1 MHPLGVVPKA
11 KVDCWQSAL
20 GFMMSI
26 FLSVDYV
33 DWISQTGGGTLS
45 APTGCSPR
53 DCGRLLAVD
62 YSLKEYILLFFLDST
77 SAGRSSGIRTGGGT
91 LSAPTGCSPR
101 DYGGLLA
108 VDHGLSIYCLCC
120 FLL

>member
-45 APTGCSPR
+45 APAGCSPR

-62 YSLKEYILLFFLDST
+62 YSLKEYISLFFFEVDWS
-77 SAGRSSGIRTGGGT
+77 T
-91 LSAPTGCSPR
+91 LSSI
-101 DYGGLLA
+101 GLVGA
-108 VDHGLSIYCLCC
+108 C
-120 FLL
+120 

>member
-62 YSLKEYILLFFLDST
+62 YSLKNTFLFFFFEVDWS
-77 SAGRSSGIRTGGGT
+77 T
-91 LSAPTGCSPR
+91 LSSI
-101 DYGGLLA
+101 GLVGA
-108 VDHGLSIYCLCC
+108 H
-120 FLL
+120 

>member
-11 KVDCWQSAL
+11 MVDCWQSAL

-53 DCGRLLAVD
+53 DYGRMLV
-62 YSLKEYILLFFLDST
+62 F
-77 SAGRSSGIRTGGGT
+77 
-91 LSAPTGCSPR
+91 GCSLR
-101 DYGGLLA
+101 N
-108 VDHGLSIYCLCC
+108 VC
-120 FLL
+120 FSLFHSEVNYF

>member
-26 FLSVDYV
+26 FLSVDQV

-53 DCGRLLAVD
+53 DYGRMLVFGC
-62 YSLKEYILLFFLDST
+62 SLRNVFFFLFHSEVNY
-77 SAGRSSGIRTGGGT
+77 I
-91 LSAPTGCSPR
+91 
-101 DYGGLLA
+101 
-108 VDHGLSIYCLCC
+108 
-120 FLL
+120 

>member
-11 KVDCWQSAL
+11 RVDCWQSAL

-62 YSLKEYILLFFLDST
+62 YSLKEYISLFFFEVDWS
-77 SAGRSSGIRTGGGT
+77 T
-91 LSAPTGCSPR
+91 LSLI
-101 DYGGLLA
+101 GLVGA
-108 VDHGLSIYCLCC
+108 R
-120 FLL
+120 

>member
-20 GFMMSI
+20 GFIS
-26 FLSVDYV
+26 SVFPSFDYGE
-33 DWISQTGGGTLS
+33 WISQTGGGTLS

-62 YSLKEYILLFFLDST
+62 YSLKNMFFFVVVGRLVDSNLIELVG
-77 SAGRSSGIRTGGGT
+77 AR
-91 LSAPTGCSPR
+91 
-101 DYGGLLA
+101 
-108 VDHGLSIYCLCC
+108 
-120 FLL
+120 

>member
-53 DCGRLLAVD
+53 DYGRLLAVD
-62 YSLKEYILLFFLDST
+62 YSLKEYILFFFEVDWSILSST
-77 SAGRSSGIRTGGGT
+77 
-91 LSAPTGCSPR
+91 
-101 DYGGLLA
+101 GLVGA
-108 VDHGLSIYCLCC
+108 R
-120 FLL
+120 

>member
-26 FLSVDYV
+26 FLPVDYV

-53 DCGRLLAVD
+53 DYGRMLVFGC
-62 YSLKEYILLFFLDST
+62 SLRNVCFFLFHSEVNY
-77 SAGRSSGIRTGGGT
+77 I
-91 LSAPTGCSPR
+91 
-101 DYGGLLA
+101 
-108 VDHGLSIYCLCC
+108 
-120 FLL
+120 

>member
-62 YSLKEYILLFFLDST
+62 YSLKEYICLFFL
-77 SAGRSSGIRTGGGT
+77 GRLVDFIFNRISGGT

-101 DYGGLLA
+101 DYGRMLVFGCSLRN
-108 VDHGLSIYCLCC
+108 V
-120 FLL
+120 

>member
-62 YSLKEYILLFFLDST
+62 HSLRACIFFFEVDWST
-77 SAGRSSGIRTGGGT
+77 FSSSGLVGAR
-91 LSAPTGCSPR
+91 
-101 DYGGLLA
+101 
-108 VDHGLSIYCLCC
+108 
-120 FLL
+120 

>member
-62 YSLKEYILLFFLDST
+62 YSLKEYISLFFFKVDWS
-77 SAGRSSGIRTGGGT
+77 T
-91 LSAPTGCSPR
+91 LSSTGLVGAR
-101 DYGGLLA
+101 
-108 VDHGLSIYCLCC
+108 
-120 FLL
+120 

>member
-53 DCGRLLAVD
+53 DYGRMLV
-62 YSLKEYILLFFLDST
+62 F
-77 SAGRSSGIRTGGGT
+77 
-91 LSAPTGCSPR
+91 GCSLR
-101 DYGGLLA
+101 N
-108 VDHGLSIYCLCC
+108 VC
-120 FLL
+120 FSLFHSEVNYF

>member
-20 GFMMSI
+20 GFMLSI

-53 DCGRLLAVD
+53 DYGRMLVFGCSLRNVSFSLFHSEVD
-62 YSLKEYILLFFLDST
+62 YI
-77 SAGRSSGIRTGGGT
+77 
-91 LSAPTGCSPR
+91 
-101 DYGGLLA
+101 
-108 VDHGLSIYCLCC
+108 
-120 FLL
+120 

>member
-11 KVDCWQSAL
+11 KVDCWQLAL

-53 DCGRLLAVD
+53 DYGRMLV
-62 YSLKEYILLFFLDST
+62 F
-77 SAGRSSGIRTGGGT
+77 
-91 LSAPTGCSPR
+91 GCSLR
-101 DYGGLLA
+101 N
-108 VDHGLSIYCLCC
+108 VC
-120 FLL
+120 FSLFHSEVNYI

>member
-20 GFMMSI
+20 GFIISV
-26 FLSVDYV
+26 FLSFDYV
-33 DWISQTGGGTLS
+33 EWISQTGGGTLS

-62 YSLKEYILLFFLDST
+62 YSLKEYILFFFVFFEVDWS
-77 SAGRSSGIRTGGGT
+77 T
-91 LSAPTGCSPR
+91 LSSI
-101 DYGGLLA
+101 GLVGA
-108 VDHGLSIYCLCC
+108 R
-120 FLL
+120 

>member
-20 GFMMSI
+20 GFI
-26 FLSVDYV
+26 ISVFPSFDYV
-33 DWISQTGGGTLS
+33 EWISQTGGGTLS

-62 YSLKEYILLFFLDST
+62 YSLKEYISLLLLFFEVDWS
-77 SAGRSSGIRTGGGT
+77 T
-91 LSAPTGCSPR
+91 LSSI
-101 DYGGLLA
+101 GLVGA
-108 VDHGLSIYCLCC
+108 R
-120 FLL
+120 

>member
-53 DCGRLLAVD
+53 DYGRMLV
-62 YSLKEYILLFFLDST
+62 F
-77 SAGRSSGIRTGGGT
+77 
-91 LSAPTGCSPR
+91 GCSLR
-101 DYGGLLA
+101 N
-108 VDHGLSIYCLCC
+108 VC
-120 FLL
+120 FSLFHSEVNYI

>member
-20 GFMMSI
+20 GFI
-26 FLSVDYV
+26 ISVFPSFDYV
-33 DWISQTGGGTLS
+33 EWISQTGGGTLS

-62 YSLKEYILLFFLDST
+62 YSLKEYILFFFEVDWS
-77 SAGRSSGIRTGGGT
+77 T
-91 LSAPTGCSPR
+91 LSSI
-101 DYGGLLA
+101 GLVGA
-108 VDHGLSIYCLCC
+108 R
-120 FLL
+120 

>member
-26 FLSVDYV
+26 FLLVDYV
-33 DWISQTGGGTLS
+33 DWISQTGGGMLS
-45 APTGCSPR
+45 APTGCSTR

-62 YSLKEYILLFFLDST
+62 YSVKGYISLFFFEVDWS
-77 SAGRSSGIRTGGGT
+77 T
-91 LSAPTGCSPR
+91 LSSI
-101 DYGGLLA
+101 GLVGA
-108 VDHGLSIYCLCC
+108 R
-120 FLL
+120 

>member
-45 APTGCSPR
+45 APTRCSPR

-62 YSLKEYILLFFLDST
+62 HSLKEYISFFFEVDWS
-77 SAGRSSGIRTGGGT
+77 T
-91 LSAPTGCSPR
+91 LSSTELVGAR
-101 DYGGLLA
+101 
-108 VDHGLSIYCLCC
+108 
-120 FLL
+120 

>member
-20 GFMMSI
+20 GFI
-26 FLSVDYV
+26 ISVFPSFDYGDWISQTGRLVDSVSKAKVDCWQSVLGFISSVFPSFDYV
-33 DWISQTGGGTLS
+33 EWISQTGGGTLS

-62 YSLKEYILLFFLDST
+62 YSLKEYISFLRST
-77 SAGRSSGIRTGGGT
+77 GR
-91 LSAPTGCSPR
+91 L
-101 DYGGLLA
+101 YLQ
-108 VDHGLSIYCLCC
+108 
-120 FLL
+120 

>member
-53 DCGRLLAVD
+53 DCGRLLGVD
-62 YSLKEYILLFFLDST
+62 YSLKEDISFFFEVDWS
-77 SAGRSSGIRTGGGT
+77 T
-91 LSAPTGCSPR
+91 LSSI
-101 DYGGLLA
+101 GLVGA
-108 VDHGLSIYCLCC
+108 H
-120 FLL
+120 

>member
-62 YSLKEYILLFFLDST
+62 HSLRECISHTFFFEVDWS
-77 SAGRSSGIRTGGGT
+77 T
-91 LSAPTGCSPR
+91 LSSTGLVGAR
-101 DYGGLLA
+101 
-108 VDHGLSIYCLCC
+108 
-120 FLL
+120 